1 MKKTLSK
8 NLKINRILSI
18 LFLVLSLLLITYM
31 IIVENELGAIP
42 LFLIIF
48 GIIWFVMNEIQ
59 IKRFF
64 KKQKVD

>member
-42 LFLIIF
+42 LFLIIS

>member
-1 MKKTLSK
+1 
-8 NLKINRILSI
+8 
-18 LFLVLSLLLITYM
+18 M

-42 LFLIIF
+42 LFLIIS